1 MNLVKFSRIKK
12 AGETMATWLAI
23 IFIVAALILGL
34 IGGFLLARKYMMDYL
49 KKNPPINEEMLRMMM
64 MQIGSKPSQKKINQ
78 MMTMMNKNMDQN
90 MKSAKKRNSQL
101 IEAIFQIWKW
111 PLFIIKLIKTNMFIK
126 IKVNK
131 MTNRLRNAI
140 IHFV

>member
-64 MQIGSKPSQKKINQ
+64 MQMGQKPSQKKINQ
-78 MMTMMNKNMDQN
+78 MMTMMNKNMDR
-90 MKSAKKRNSQL
+90 KYEECEKVNSQL

-111 PLFIIKLIKTNMFIK
+111 PLFIIELIKTNMFIK